1 MTEPVSTSP
10 VVLESN
16 GYQLPTD
23 SQKNYMYITY
33 AMYALGIFI
42 GLTPIVGVI
51 LAYIKRD
58 EMQGTVYYDH
68 MQFLIKTF
76 WVSLIGMVIGVIL
89 MLVLVGY
96 LVLLAVGVWYIFR
109 VVLGIVK
116 LLDNKPVT
124 PDGWFM

>member
-16 GYQLPTD
+16 GHQLPTD

-76 WVSLIGMVIGVIL
+76 WVSLIGMVIGAIL
-89 MLVLVGY
+89 MLVLIGY

>member
-1 MTEPVSTSP
+1 MTEPVSTPP

-76 WVSLIGMVIGVIL
+76 WVSLIGMVIGAIL
-89 MLVLVGY
+89 MLVLIGY

-109 VVLGIVK
+109 VVLRIVK

>member
-1 MTEPVSTSP
+1 
-10 VVLESN
+10 
-16 GYQLPTD
+16 
-23 SQKNYMYITY
+23 MYITY
-33 AMYALGIFI
+33 AMYVLGIFI

-76 WVSLIGMVIGVIL
+76 WVSLTGMVIGAIL
-89 MLVLVGY
+89 MLVLIGY

>member
-10 VVLESN
+10 VVLEPN
-16 GYQLPTD
+16 GHQLPTD
-23 SQKNYMYITY
+23 SQKYYMYITY

-76 WVSLIGMVIGVIL
+76 WVSLIGMVIGAIL
-89 MLVLVGY
+89 MLVLIGY